1 MEEYAT
7 FLGCGCDGSLLR
19 HNIWEDIVYC
29 YLSDDF
35 NGIKNFNGI
44 VIISVLTS
52 SENDK
57 MKIGNHYPVLIRSK
71 TEI

>member
-7 FLGCGCDGSLLR
+7 FLECGCDGSLLR
-19 HNIWEDIVYC
+19 HNIWKDIVYC

-44 VIISVLTS
+44 VIISVMTIS
-52 SENDK
+52 
-57 MKIGNHYPVLIRSK
+57 
-71 TEI
+71 